1 MSANRRQF
9 LKTATIATVG
19 AAATTARTML
29 AKAKEPKN
37 TRANHKQVVS
47 MNVPTADALQ
57 AAMIKQSTAGGGI
70 IRLAAGTTVTCVVRQ
85 DSVAAEASAHAL
97 LVPEGIE
104 LDLNGG
110 NLLLDLRSSSYGIRL
125 SNHSAIRNG
134 SVRVIRSEGLPRPA
148 EQCQAIW
155 HSAISVGA
163 AYGSGGT
170 VAKPGHYS
178 TVSDWAMENLVIE
191 QTAESSCIQLM
202 SQACHGRI
210 RNVHILDSAM
220 AKIGIGLDWGTV
232 GPVGTADETVPQMK
246 KLWEKN
252 EISSTHPHHV
262 LIENITI
269 GNLGRSV
276 DGNDAGVRCSGCHHI
291 TIKNLQIESANC
303 AIALF
308 GGDFGF
314 EFAPD
319 EQRKVAH
326 AGYLIDGVKI
336 KKARL
341 YGLVLNGAEDN
352 VYRSCL
358 NHGYKSIRDPVH
370 PGLDKPIIRNA
381 VLRGVRKLH
390 SRGVYVTATSGATFE
405 KVDVS
410 QFETGV
416 AVRNWVRSLRFRKGR
431 IADNQ
436 SNIEVGGATE
446 EPVDVVFENNA
457 HV

>member
-1 MSANRRQF
+1 MKVNRRQF
-9 LKTATIATVG
+9 LTSTAAV
-19 AAATTARTML
+19 AAALVPPARVVF
-29 AKAKEPKN
+29 AEADKSRGNADRKK
-37 TRANHKQVVS
+37 VVS
-47 MNVPTADALQ
+47 IDVASGEALQ
-57 AAMIKQSTAGGGI
+57 QAMLKQSAKGGGVM
-70 IRLAAGTTVTCVVRQ
+70 RLAPATTLTCFVRQ
-85 DSVAAEASAHAL
+85 DAVAGEVSNHAL
-97 LVPEGIE
+97 LVPADVE

-110 NLLLDLRSSSYGIRL
+110 ALLLDLRSSSYGVRL
-125 SNHSAIRNG
+125 SNRSAIRNG
-134 SVRVIRSEGLPRPA
+134 TVRLVRSEGLQTPP

-155 HSAISVGA
+155 HSVLSVGA

-178 TVSDWAMENLVIE
+178 TVSNWAMEDLVVE
-191 QTAESSCIQLM
+191 QPAESSCIQLM
-202 SQACHGRI
+202 SQACHGVI
-210 RNVHILDSAM
+210 RNIRILDSEK

-232 GPVGTADETVPQMK
+232 GPVGTADEMVPQMR

-252 EISSTHPHHV
+252 EISSTHPHHI

-269 GNLGRSV
+269 GRLERSV

-291 TIKNLQIESANC
+291 TIKNVQIETAMC

-319 EQRKVAH
+319 DQRRVAH
-326 AGYLIDGVKI
+326 SGYVIDGVTI

-358 NHGYKSIRDPVH
+358 NYGYKSIRDPVH
-370 PGLDKPIIRNA
+370 PGLDKPVIRNV
-381 VLRGVRKLH
+381 VLRGAHALH
-390 SRGVYVTATSGATFE
+390 SRGVYVTATTGATFE
-405 KVDVS
+405 KVDVA

-416 AVRNWVRSLRFRKGR
+416 AVRDWVRSLKFRNGR

-436 SNIEVGGATE
+436 KNVEVGGAKE
-446 EPVDVVFENNA
+446 EPVDVVFEKNTEG
-457 HV
+457 